1 MSTSLASRNSHL
13 SESVTLVITA
23 TATRMREEGIK
34 VANLSVGEPDFPTP
48 DKIKRA
54 GLAAIENDF
63 TRYTAG
69 AGILELRKA
78 IQNKLK
84 EENNLEYGVDQIV
97 VTSGAKH
104 ALSGTM
110 MALVNEGEEVL
121 FPSPGWLSYPEQI
134 RIAGG
139 IPVPYNCPRESG
151 FRVDYDDLE
160 KAISPKTKAIIL
172 NTPNNPTGAAYSPEE
187 VRELG
192 EYLAKKDIWLI
203 SDEIYEKLRY
213 DGKEH
218 LSFAAVDGLYDKT
231 VTINGVSKAF
241 CMTGWRIGYLA
252 APKRL
257 ASAVSKIQSQM
268 TSSTCSI
275 SQKATVEALN
285 CCEQGTFDKMMD
297 AFTRRRKLVVD
308 SLNSIPNVFSPE
320 PEGAFYA
327 FPDIKT
333 YLGKKAGDKVINT
346 SVELCQYLLE
356 DYHVAL
362 VPGAAFG
369 SEGYI
374 RISFAN
380 SEAELERGLKSLRD
394 GLLNLK

>member
-69 AGILELRKA
+69 AGILELRRA

-84 EENNLEYGVDQIV
+84 EENHLEYGLDQIV

-139 IPVPYNCPRESG
+139 IPVPYYCPRENN
-151 FRVDYDDLE
+151 FRVDYDSLE
-160 KAISPKTKAIIL
+160 KAITPKTKAIIL
-172 NTPNNPTGAAYSPEE
+172 NTPNNPTGAAYSPDE

-218 LSFAAVDGLYDKT
+218 LSFAAIDGLYDKT

-257 ASAVSKIQSQM
+257 AAAVSKIQSQM

-275 SQKATVEALN
+275 SQKATVEALT
-285 CCEQGTFDKMMD
+285 CCEQATFDKMMD
-297 AFTRRRKLVVD
+297 AFTERRKLVVD
-308 SLNSIPNVFSPE
+308 SLNDIPDVFSPE

-327 FPDIKT
+327 FPDIKA

-369 SEGYI
+369 EEGYI

-380 SEAELERGLKSLRD
+380 SETELERGLKSLRN